1 MSNLSFHI
9 LINVTVAT
17 RTEKTVPSNLSIFNV
32 KVIKEVVASSH
43 GNANNN
49 NLPIRLREL
58 ENLALNLEEIQ
69 PLPKPKDSDMHDR
82 WIVVTSIFAPTEDI
96 KLLAAIPGWKMV
108 VVGDKKSPKEY
119 K

>member
-1 MSNLSFHI
+1 ML
-9 LINVTVAT
+9 VTA
-17 RTEKTVPSNLSIFNV
+17 PP
-32 KVIKEVVASSH
+32 AAAAAA
-43 GNANNN
+43 GNELNHNE
-49 NLPIRLREL
+49 PIHLRQL
-58 ENLALNLEEIQ
+58 ENLALNLEEVE
-69 PLPKPKDSDMHDR
+69 PLPKLDESEMHDR